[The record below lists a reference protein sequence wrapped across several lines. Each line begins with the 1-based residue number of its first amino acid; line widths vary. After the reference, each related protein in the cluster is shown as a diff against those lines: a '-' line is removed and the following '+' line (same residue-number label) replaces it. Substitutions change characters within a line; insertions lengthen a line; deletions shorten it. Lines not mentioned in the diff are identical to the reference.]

1 LYYDTFVRKDPPF
14 VMEQRR
20 QRLEESQARN
30 NTEIIDYFSQ
40 LMTTTPP
47 DLNPAFKLTIFGQ
60 VHTHVIKSLAWS
72 GACPIEEDLLR
83 VFEAEVRPRH
93 GCQLDNAAKSCYD
106 FWWRLSHWDIN
117 SGCGPCLF
125 RACGWRYEDADGRV
139 LEKNETVHIL
149 RGLYSLTFCLE
160 GSGVFVHSAPHP
172 LGPWTFEGNI
182 GCTNGTKAHHS
193 PLTKGCW
200 ALDHQRS
207 ITHSQP
213 SAIIQ
218 TEDGNFIYAGD
229 RWQQA
234 PDKIK
239 AHDPQVWLPL
249 QFAGDRILPL
259 RMVNT
264 FIVH

>member
-1 LYYDTFVRKDPPF
+1 VSLCEHHGLTVQEIITAAAQITIQRDNPPKAHVPMLIVLANLQLLWGGSAMGVPASYVVAKCHFGLLLNLYYDTFVRKDPPF

-93 GCQLDNAAKSCYD
+93 GCQLDDAAKSCYD
-106 FWWRLSHWDIN
+106 FWWQLSHW
-117 SGCGPCLF
+117 STRGCGPCLF

-139 LEKNETVHIL
+139 LEKN
-149 RGLYSLTFCLE
+149 
-160 GSGVFVHSAPHP
+160 
-172 LGPWTFEGNI
+172 
-182 GCTNGTKAHHS
+182 
-193 PLTKGCW
+193 
-200 ALDHQRS
+200 
-207 ITHSQP
+207 
-213 SAIIQ
+213 
-218 TEDGNFIYAGD
+218 
-229 RWQQA
+229 
-234 PDKIK
+234 
-239 AHDPQVWLPL
+239 
-249 QFAGDRILPL
+249 
-259 RMVNT
+259 
-264 FIVH
+264 